1 MKEALY
7 IEHFG
12 PIIEARVPINKITVL
27 IGRQGSG
34 KSTIAELYSLFV
46 WMEKSLMRHS
56 LTKKYI
62 I

>member
-1 MKEALY
+1 MKEELY

-27 IGRQGSG
+27 IDRQGSG
-34 KSTIAELYSLFV
+34 KSTIAKLYSLFV

>member
-1 MKEALY
+1 MKEELY

-12 PIIEARVPINKITVL
+12 PIIEARVSIKKITVL

-34 KSTIAELYSLFV
+34 KSTIAKLYSLFV

>member
-1 MKEALY
+1 MKEELY

-27 IGRQGSG
+27 IDRQGSG
-34 KSTIAELYSLFV
+34 KSTIAKLYSLFV

-56 LTKKYI
+56 LTKKYVI
-62 I
+62 

>member
-1 MKEALY
+1 MKEELY

-12 PIIEARVPINKITVL
+12 PIIEARVSINKITVL
-27 IGRQGSG
+27 IGQQGLG
-34 KSTIAELYSLFV
+34 KSTIAKLYSLFV

>member
-1 MKEALY
+1 MKEELY

-12 PIIEARVPINKITVL
+12 PIIEARVSINKITVL

-34 KSTIAELYSLFV
+34 KSTIAKLYSLFV
-46 WMEKSLMRHS
+46 WMEKSLMRQKKK
-56 LTKKYI
+56 KKYI

>member
-1 MKEALY
+1 MKEELY

-27 IGRQGSG
+27 IGQQGSG
-34 KSTIAELYSLFV
+34 KSTIAKLYSLFV

>member
-1 MKEALY
+1 MKEELY

-34 KSTIAELYSLFV
+34 KSTIAKLYSLFV

>member
-1 MKEALY
+1 MKEELY

-27 IGRQGSG
+27 IGQQGSG
-34 KSTIAELYSLFV
+34 KSTIAKLYSLFV

-56 LTKKYI
+56 LKKKYI